1 MEMECMDKNLEPSRS
16 PVETNWGNF
25 VVDTI
30 APQTSTANI
39 DVVYPQLSIDRVEP
53 EAVTADTGRTH
64 GVMVTISNTGT
75 IAVDPNVRCYVGDV
89 EAQTTVSTANWAVE
103 PGQTKDVPISWYHY
117 EDGAAQLTCKF
128 LYPDVLEPVSNLIAS
143 DAGMTSGEVSFT
155 TAEEVE
161 ELPIILYAIII
172 VIVLIF
178 AGILA
183 IRAGKEVSK
192 EYVANETPMQQAV
205 SNENETTD
213 NPENQEEWLDAD
225 GNPII
230 GS

>member
-1 MEMECMDKNLEPSRS
+1 
-16 PVETNWGNF
+16 
-25 VVDTI
+25 
-30 APQTSTANI
+30 
-39 DVVYPQLSIDRVEP
+39 
-53 EAVTADTGRTH
+53 
-64 GVMVTISNTGT
+64 
-75 IAVDPNVRCYVGDV
+75 
-89 EAQTTVSTANWAVE
+89 
-103 PGQTKDVPISWYHY
+103 
-117 EDGAAQLTCKF
+117 
-128 LYPDVLEPVSNLIAS
+128 
-143 DAGMTSGEVSFT
+143 MTSGEVSFT

-172 VIVLIF
+172 VIVFIF
-178 AGILA
+178 AGVLA
-183 IRAGKEVSK
+183 IRAGKEASK